1 MKARGVYVRESF
13 AGLTELLAI
22 DGDGRTVRQLT
33 VATAL
38 HTSHDTRE
46 MWRFLDAVCPVVAAT
61 ARPRRAAARS

>member
-1 MKARGVYVRESF
+1 MKTRGVYVRESF

-38 HTSHDTRE
+38 HTSHDFTTPWTAPIQARAPPARE
-46 MWRFLDAVCPVVAAT
+46 SFA
-61 ARPRRAAARS
+61 